1 VSAVSVFDNLIDQ
14 EHVISVL
21 RDAVSAA
28 SDSTNLTQEMTHAWL
43 FTGPPGSGRSNA
55 ALAFA
60 AALVCKVGGCNECTD
75 CKTAIIGSHA
85 DVELIKTEGLSIKI
99 DEVRELIT
107 RASWS
112 PAVGNYRVVV
122 IEDADRLTESAAN
135 ALLKAIEE
143 PGLRTVW
150 LLCAP
155 SSTDVLPT
163 IRSRTRS
170 LVLRTPSIAAVAELL
185 EKEKFSPAMAD
196 FAARASQGH
205 IGRARHLAK
214 SEEARTRRQAILKI
228 SLIIT
233 DIASAFK
240 AAQVLVEAAKAE
252 AEEEAERRDD
262 AEISA
267 LKEAW
272 GQQGSKLTQ
281 GGSKAVKELEKEQ
294 KSRTTRMVRDYLDR
308 ALLDIATLYRDILLI
323 QSNSLDSII
332 NIDLMSEITKIA
344 ETTTPEATL
353 AKLEAI
359 MSARTNLS
367 HNAAP
372 ILTIEAL
379 MVLLK

>member
-185 EKEKFSPAMAD
+185 EKEKFSPTMAD

-372 ILTIEAL
+372 LLTIEAL

>member
-1 VSAVSVFDNLIDQ
+1 MSATSVFDNLIDQ
-14 EHVISVL
+14 EHVISIL
-21 RDAVSAA
+21 QEAVSAA
-28 SDSTNLTQEMTHAWL
+28 SDSTNQSQEMTHAWL

-60 AALVCKVGGCNECTD
+60 AALVCRNGGCNDCTD
-75 CKTAIIGSHA
+75 CNTATTGSHA

-99 DEVRELIT
+99 DEVRDLIT

-170 LVLRTPSIAAVAELL
+170 LVLRTPSIAAVAKLL

-196 FAARASQGH
+196 FAARVSQGH

-228 SLIIT
+228 SLMIT

-262 AEISA
+262 VEISA

-294 KSRTTRMVRDYLDR
+294 KSRTTRMIRDYLDR

-323 QSNSLDSII
+323 QSNSPDSII
-332 NIDLMSEITKIA
+332 NTDLISEMTKIA
-344 ETTTPEATL
+344 ESTEAEATL

-372 ILTIEAL
+372 LLTIEAL